1 MAGILNEPE
10 RAHMEGYHYTECGLD
25 NVWLLNGVRRET
37 FGKYGPAIA
46 VDDENTLW
54 NVIGRTIANQ
64 DSRMVGQEL
73 KFLRTLLDWTQTTLG
88 KHMGYKDA
96 QMVAKWE
103 KARHTPIPVQ
113 VDTFVRAAYREKIG
127 EQPKVTQV
135 STRLQEIVTTKFVT
149 KHVRL
154 LEEDPMGQWVPRD
167 VPKAMELS
175 D

>member
-1 MAGILNEPE
+1 
-10 RAHMEGYHYTECGLD
+10 
-25 NVWLLNGVRRET
+25 
-37 FGKYGPAIA
+37 
-46 VDDENTLW
+46 
-54 NVIGRTIANQ
+54 
-64 DSRMVGQEL
+64 MVGQEL
-73 KFLRTLLDWTQTTLG
+73 KFLRSLLDWTQTTLG

-135 STRLQEIVTTKFVT
+135 STRLQAIVITKFVT

-154 LEEDPMGQWVPRD
+154 LEEGPMGQGVPKD